1 MKKQLIKLTENDLH
15 KIISNSV
22 KRIIKEGFE
31 DDYNTAKDN
40 HLQKGGM
47 WGMEARNSEGDWF
60 KWCLCIRSGKLCRYC
75 YREWCREE
83 LHCNLAGYFEGQNA
97 DCQLLNT
104 VWQDAYADDC

>member
-47 WGMEARNSEGDWF
+47 WGMEARNSEGDWEYGEVTLDPTTNTMSCMNVSIDIDPDF
-60 KWCLCIRSGKLCRYC
+60 SVDENLQALADKLQ
-75 YREWCREE
+75 E
-83 LHCNLAGYFEGQNA
+83 NGYSFE
-97 DCQLLNT
+97 
-104 VWQDAYADDC
+104 